1 MYYAGMDSTCVCVD
15 VQNVNGIEHVAN
27 GLHEVEHEQGFHKH
41 LWAAFI
47 ASAILCDKMYLTKR
61 NEIKPILDLWWQG
74 LFLWST

>member
-41 LWAAFI
+41 L
-47 ASAILCDKMYLTKR
+47 
-61 NEIKPILDLWWQG
+61 
-74 LFLWST
+74 